1 MVQILREL
9 LFDKIKVFG
18 WFLMFEA
25 NKSYSVCLD
34 FSECFSNYETL
45 FPTLFLINRFS
56 VNLHNFNFE
65 QSDISFIRL
74 TTLSFCTSLISDS
87 ACLCKV
93 RGNQNMRTRKLQN
106 VQDMTHNLKTNFKK
120 TPT

>member
-18 WFLMFEA
+18 RFLMFEA

-34 FSECFSNYETL
+34 FSECFSKYET

-56 VNLHNFNFE
+56 MNLHSSNFE
-65 QSDISFIRL
+65 QSNISFIRL
-74 TTLSFCTSLISDS
+74 TTLSFCISF
-87 ACLCKV
+87 
-93 RGNQNMRTRKLQN
+93 
-106 VQDMTHNLKTNFKK
+106 LKSGR
-120 TPT
+120 